1 LKETINVAYAFD
13 PKDDIETQYK
23 KWLDSGIVYK
33 DIDLGVLTENVKKDL
48 TFVSAMDVKEY
59 TLYQKWCEVHEKY
72 PTEEMNTLF
81 GTEMQ
86 LIDPS
91 QKTMIDEVKANIWT
105 PDSPDAYLDLEPVL
119 IYTDDSGEKVS
130 TGMDGT
136 NVTQKIKRSD
146 LPEGWNAA
154 GTFISTMKNNSN
166 IGRNLNFFAQDKK
179 TGKYLGVICISS
191 DFLDLTPRDNV
202 IGWEREK
209 KTQGGMINY
218 TAIGSTIVPF
228 QPLGYNYV
236 GGKLLALLCLSDTV
250 QDLWKKQYGDTLV
263 GVTTTSLYGKTKANG
278 LSQYDNLDHWLPMGF
293 TSGSVSFE
301 PERDTRY
308 EIREW
313 LKKNHTRKYF
323 EWYVAKKPSGQPYKR
338 DHKNRSLSFTYSK
351 LGIPKE
357 LIRSEHA
364 RGIYFSPLYDNTYDF
379 LCGKCDG
386 NDLKK
391 SFETSTESLSNT
403 WKEKHARGRIGFLK
417 KKNKVSTETLF
428 YDDLIYLS
436 WQETKDKYLSQV
448 GR

>member
-1 LKETINVAYAFD
+1 VAYAFD
-13 PKDDIETQYK
+13 PKDDIETQYQ

-81 GTEMQ
+81 GTERQ

-91 QKTMIDEVKANIWT
+91 QRTMIEEVKANIWT

-146 LPEGWNAA
+146 LPERWNTAR
-154 GTFISTMKNNSN
+154 TFISTMKNNSN

-428 YDDLIYLS
+428 YDDLIYLT